1 MDLSEALYAA
11 RDGATIRDDSGTMK
25 QGWSVKF
32 VPDSGPDNLAKPAQ
46 QQAGKFFYIRPT
58 GEDAHQLFFKTEHRA
73 SVAWN
78 IVKPP
83 PKKAEPKAEIE
94 PTT

>member
-25 QGWSVKF
+25 LGWSVKF
-32 VPDSGPDNLAKPAQ
+32 VPDSGRGNLANPAQ
-46 QQAGKFFYIRPT
+46 KQDGKFFYVRPT
-58 GEDAHQLFFKTEHRA
+58 GEDAHQLFFKPEHRA

-78 IVKPP
+78 IVKLPS
-83 PKKAEPKAEIE
+83 KKAEPEAEID